1 MGSGGFYGYSG
12 ATETIRINSNTGAA
26 TFTGTVTDN
35 ASDRK
40 FKENIADAPSQLAD
54 ISALQLRT
62 WDWNELAPGSE
73 ERNARHRMGLVAQE
87 AELVDPNLSY
97 EVGEGEDS
105 YKAIDYKVLTVKLL
119 GAVAEL
125 TAKNEAL
132 EARIAQLEG

>member
-1 MGSGGFYGYSG
+1 MGSNSSL
-12 ATETIRINSNTGAA
+12 ATTSIIYVDGRA
-26 TFTGTVTDN
+26 TFNGTVTDN

-73 ERNARHRMGLVAQE
+73 ERNARHRTGLVAQE
-87 AELVDPNLSY
+87 AELVDPNLAY

-105 YKAIDYKVLTVKLL
+105 YKAIDYKVLTMKLL
-119 GAVAEL
+119 GAVQE
-125 TAKNEAL
+125 L
-132 EARIAQLEG
+132 EARIAELEGR